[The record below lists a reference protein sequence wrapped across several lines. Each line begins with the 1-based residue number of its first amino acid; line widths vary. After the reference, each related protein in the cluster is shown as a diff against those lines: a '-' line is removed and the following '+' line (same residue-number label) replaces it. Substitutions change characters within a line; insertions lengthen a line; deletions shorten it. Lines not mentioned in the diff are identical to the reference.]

1 MRKYIL
7 LFIYCLMAVTCLG
20 DTDIPYNETDY
31 SQSPNIST
39 LGQFG
44 DIPVS
49 QFTGVPKISIPICKI
64 EINGKSI
71 PITLDYHTSGIRMEQ
86 KPGWIGAG
94 WSLMAAGAIV
104 RLQNGG
110 NDEYQHFM
118 KKKNIIYGGQGY
130 FQNLNDLN
138 NDNWGT
144 QSFLN
149 DFIENYNSTYLSLNQ
164 DLDPDEFRFDFLGHS
179 GSFFKD
185 CQGQWQIRSKEN
197 FRIADMSLGKVPYE
211 APDNLGKPDVIVGFT
226 LIGDNGGL
234 IIGNQADYSC
244 EYAYDLN
251 GNITSLTRNG
261 VAMSVQAFDFKCW
274 NFGMIDD
281 AKFEYDGN
289 QLIRAYDDCESLT
302 YAAAMDFKART
313 AKSNQYSWDAN
324 GNMTSDM
331 NRNITKITYN
341 FLNLPYE
348 IHFADGHINRY
359 TYTSDGR
366 KLRVEYMIS
375 NTGVIDAR
383 DYGEFSSS
391 PLPSRVNEVPNS
403 AIEGTFND
411 THDAVSL
418 QTIMTKS
425 YCGDLEYLNNE
436 IERVDNDYG
445 YWAGGRYHYYIKDY
459 QGNVRAVIDE
469 AGRLEEVNNYY
480 PYGGLMGAAG
490 SGVQSR
496 KYGGKELDRENGL
509 DWYDSQARHYDPTAG
524 RTPTMDSKAESF
536 YSMTP
541 YLWCAGNPV
550 RNIDPTGEELIV
562 MGSDEARQIY
572 LDMIYNSTGSI
583 YAFDDKNHMFL
594 KNTDLNF
601 RGKSSQT
608 LRTLINSA
616 IDSETEY
623 SFSLTGDLMDDET
636 VFIDSYITKQLDI
649 SDLMIIGKTSTA
661 LQGALIG
668 HQINEIMVGGDYQT
682 AHDISLKKEGV
693 IYGELVGDHS
703 ISSRTDVPTV
713 PDRPLDNIFQ
723 YNEEHSYLLQS
734 GGTFTTERIGSKGT
748 TITVIRNGELKK
760 VKKL

>member
-1 MRKYIL
+1 MASLPIPVFGNGFFLEKPHLPVNGDCVLKYHY
-7 LFIYCLMAVTCLG
+7 FFQECDQGKAVWDFSHAIPKGESHYMQWINLG
-20 DTDIPYNETDY
+20 D
-31 SQSPNIST
+31 SV
-39 LGQFG
+39 F
-44 DIPVS
+44 V
-49 QFTGVPKISIPICKI
+49 KI
-64 EINGKSI
+64 ENG
-71 PITLDYHTSGIRMEQ
+71 M
-86 KPGWIGAG
+86 
-94 WSLMAAGAIV
+94 
-104 RLQNGG
+104 
-110 NDEYQHFM
+110 
-118 KKKNIIYGGQGY
+118 
-130 FQNLNDLN
+130 
-138 NDNWGT
+138 
-144 QSFLN
+144 QS
-149 DFIENYNSTYLSLNQ
+149 
-164 DLDPDEFRFDFLGHS
+164 
-179 GSFFKD
+179 
-185 CQGQWQIRSKEN
+185 N
-197 FRIADMSLGKVPYE
+197 FRIQNDTLYWAGYE
-211 APDNLGKPDVIVGFT
+211 NPL
-226 LIGDNGGL
+226 
-234 IIGNQADYSC
+234 
-244 EYAYDLN
+244 
-251 GNITSLTRNG
+251 
-261 VAMSVQAFDFKCW
+261 
-274 NFGMIDD
+274 
-281 AKFEYDGN
+281 
-289 QLIRAYDDCESLT
+289 
-302 YAAAMDFKART
+302 
-313 AKSNQYSWDAN
+313 
-324 GNMTSDM
+324 
-331 NRNITKITYN
+331 
-341 FLNLPYE
+341 
-348 IHFADGHINRY
+348 
-359 TYTSDGR
+359 
-366 KLRVEYMIS
+366 LRVEDSIAPIMAIK
-375 NTGVIDAR
+375 
-383 DYGEFSSS
+383 SSS
-391 PLPSRVNEVPNS
+391 K
-403 AIEGTFND
+403 
-411 THDAVSL
+411 H
-418 QTIMTKS
+418 
-425 YCGDLEYLNNE
+425 
-436 IERVDNDYG
+436 
-445 YWAGGRYHYYIKDY
+445 
-459 QGNVRAVIDE
+459 
-469 AGRLEEVNNYY
+469 
-480 PYGGLMGAAG
+480 
-490 SGVQSR
+490 
-496 KYGGKELDRENGL
+496 GGKVLDRENGL

>member
-1 MRKYIL
+1 MATITIAMASLPIPVFGNGFFLEKPHLPVNGDCVLKYHY
-7 LFIYCLMAVTCLG
+7 FFQECDQGKAVWDFSHAIPKGESHYMQWINLG
-20 DTDIPYNETDY
+20 D
-31 SQSPNIST
+31 SV
-39 LGQFG
+39 F
-44 DIPVS
+44 V
-49 QFTGVPKISIPICKI
+49 KI
-64 EINGKSI
+64 ENG
-71 PITLDYHTSGIRMEQ
+71 M
-86 KPGWIGAG
+86 
-94 WSLMAAGAIV
+94 
-104 RLQNGG
+104 
-110 NDEYQHFM
+110 
-118 KKKNIIYGGQGY
+118 
-130 FQNLNDLN
+130 
-138 NDNWGT
+138 
-144 QSFLN
+144 QS
-149 DFIENYNSTYLSLNQ
+149 
-164 DLDPDEFRFDFLGHS
+164 
-179 GSFFKD
+179 
-185 CQGQWQIRSKEN
+185 N
-197 FRIADMSLGKVPYE
+197 FRIQNDTLYWAGYE
-211 APDNLGKPDVIVGFT
+211 NPL
-226 LIGDNGGL
+226 
-234 IIGNQADYSC
+234 
-244 EYAYDLN
+244 
-251 GNITSLTRNG
+251 
-261 VAMSVQAFDFKCW
+261 
-274 NFGMIDD
+274 
-281 AKFEYDGN
+281 
-289 QLIRAYDDCESLT
+289 
-302 YAAAMDFKART
+302 
-313 AKSNQYSWDAN
+313 
-324 GNMTSDM
+324 
-331 NRNITKITYN
+331 
-341 FLNLPYE
+341 
-348 IHFADGHINRY
+348 
-359 TYTSDGR
+359 
-366 KLRVEYMIS
+366 LRVEDSIAPIMAIK
-375 NTGVIDAR
+375 
-383 DYGEFSSS
+383 SSS
-391 PLPSRVNEVPNS
+391 K
-403 AIEGTFND
+403 
-411 THDAVSL
+411 H
-418 QTIMTKS
+418 
-425 YCGDLEYLNNE
+425 
-436 IERVDNDYG
+436 
-445 YWAGGRYHYYIKDY
+445 
-459 QGNVRAVIDE
+459 
-469 AGRLEEVNNYY
+469 
-480 PYGGLMGAAG
+480 
-490 SGVQSR
+490 
-496 KYGGKELDRENGL
+496 GGKVLDRENGL

>member
-1 MRKYIL
+1 MLKSCTSLVMATITIAMASLPIPVFGNGFFLEKPHLPVNGDCVLKYHY
-7 LFIYCLMAVTCLG
+7 FFQECDQGKAVWDFSHAIPKGESHYMQWINLG
-20 DTDIPYNETDY
+20 D
-31 SQSPNIST
+31 SV
-39 LGQFG
+39 F
-44 DIPVS
+44 V
-49 QFTGVPKISIPICKI
+49 KI
-64 EINGKSI
+64 ENG
-71 PITLDYHTSGIRMEQ
+71 M
-86 KPGWIGAG
+86 
-94 WSLMAAGAIV
+94 
-104 RLQNGG
+104 
-110 NDEYQHFM
+110 
-118 KKKNIIYGGQGY
+118 
-130 FQNLNDLN
+130 
-138 NDNWGT
+138 
-144 QSFLN
+144 QS
-149 DFIENYNSTYLSLNQ
+149 
-164 DLDPDEFRFDFLGHS
+164 
-179 GSFFKD
+179 
-185 CQGQWQIRSKEN
+185 N
-197 FRIADMSLGKVPYE
+197 FRIQNDTLYWAGYE
-211 APDNLGKPDVIVGFT
+211 NPL
-226 LIGDNGGL
+226 
-234 IIGNQADYSC
+234 
-244 EYAYDLN
+244 
-251 GNITSLTRNG
+251 
-261 VAMSVQAFDFKCW
+261 
-274 NFGMIDD
+274 
-281 AKFEYDGN
+281 
-289 QLIRAYDDCESLT
+289 
-302 YAAAMDFKART
+302 
-313 AKSNQYSWDAN
+313 
-324 GNMTSDM
+324 
-331 NRNITKITYN
+331 
-341 FLNLPYE
+341 
-348 IHFADGHINRY
+348 
-359 TYTSDGR
+359 
-366 KLRVEYMIS
+366 LRVEDSIAPIMAIK
-375 NTGVIDAR
+375 
-383 DYGEFSSS
+383 SSS
-391 PLPSRVNEVPNS
+391 K
-403 AIEGTFND
+403 
-411 THDAVSL
+411 H
-418 QTIMTKS
+418 
-425 YCGDLEYLNNE
+425 
-436 IERVDNDYG
+436 
-445 YWAGGRYHYYIKDY
+445 
-459 QGNVRAVIDE
+459 
-469 AGRLEEVNNYY
+469 
-480 PYGGLMGAAG
+480 
-490 SGVQSR
+490 
-496 KYGGKELDRENGL
+496 GGKVLDRENGL

>member
-536 YSMTP
+536 YSMSP

>member
-1 MRKYIL
+1 
-7 LFIYCLMAVTCLG
+7 MAVTCLG

>member
-1 MRKYIL
+1 
-7 LFIYCLMAVTCLG
+7 
-20 DTDIPYNETDY
+20 
-31 SQSPNIST
+31 
-39 LGQFG
+39 
-44 DIPVS
+44 
-49 QFTGVPKISIPICKI
+49 
-64 EINGKSI
+64 
-71 PITLDYHTSGIRMEQ
+71 MEQ

>member
-1 MRKYIL
+1 MATITIAMASLPIPVFGNGFFLEKPHLPVNGDCVLKYHY
-7 LFIYCLMAVTCLG
+7 FFQECDQGKAVWDFSHAIPKGESHYMQWINLG
-20 DTDIPYNETDY
+20 D
-31 SQSPNIST
+31 SV
-39 LGQFG
+39 F
-44 DIPVS
+44 V
-49 QFTGVPKISIPICKI
+49 KI
-64 EINGKSI
+64 ENG
-71 PITLDYHTSGIRMEQ
+71 M
-86 KPGWIGAG
+86 
-94 WSLMAAGAIV
+94 
-104 RLQNGG
+104 
-110 NDEYQHFM
+110 
-118 KKKNIIYGGQGY
+118 
-130 FQNLNDLN
+130 
-138 NDNWGT
+138 
-144 QSFLN
+144 QS
-149 DFIENYNSTYLSLNQ
+149 
-164 DLDPDEFRFDFLGHS
+164 
-179 GSFFKD
+179 
-185 CQGQWQIRSKEN
+185 N
-197 FRIADMSLGKVPYE
+197 FRIQNDTLYWAGYE
-211 APDNLGKPDVIVGFT
+211 NPL
-226 LIGDNGGL
+226 
-234 IIGNQADYSC
+234 
-244 EYAYDLN
+244 
-251 GNITSLTRNG
+251 
-261 VAMSVQAFDFKCW
+261 
-274 NFGMIDD
+274 
-281 AKFEYDGN
+281 
-289 QLIRAYDDCESLT
+289 
-302 YAAAMDFKART
+302 
-313 AKSNQYSWDAN
+313 
-324 GNMTSDM
+324 
-331 NRNITKITYN
+331 
-341 FLNLPYE
+341 
-348 IHFADGHINRY
+348 
-359 TYTSDGR
+359 
-366 KLRVEYMIS
+366 LRVEDSIAPIMAIK
-375 NTGVIDAR
+375 
-383 DYGEFSSS
+383 SSS
-391 PLPSRVNEVPNS
+391 K
-403 AIEGTFND
+403 
-411 THDAVSL
+411 H
-418 QTIMTKS
+418 
-425 YCGDLEYLNNE
+425 
-436 IERVDNDYG
+436 
-445 YWAGGRYHYYIKDY
+445 
-459 QGNVRAVIDE
+459 
-469 AGRLEEVNNYY
+469 
-480 PYGGLMGAAG
+480 
-490 SGVQSR
+490 
-496 KYGGKELDRENGL
+496 GGKELDRENGL
-509 DWYDSQARHYDPTAG
+509 DWYDSQARHYDPTPG

>member
-1 MRKYIL
+1 
-7 LFIYCLMAVTCLG
+7 MAVTCLG

-445 YWAGGRYHYYIKDY
+445 YWAGGRYH
-459 QGNVRAVIDE
+459 
-469 AGRLEEVNNYY
+469 
-480 PYGGLMGAAG
+480 AAG

>member
-1 MRKYIL
+1 
-7 LFIYCLMAVTCLG
+7 MAVTCLG

-509 DWYDSQARHYDPTAG
+509 DWYDSQARHYPTIT
-524 RTPTMDSKAESF
+524 RFITMDPMAEKY
-536 YSMTP
+536 YSASP
-541 YLWCAGNPV
+541 YSYCHGNPIN
-550 RNIDPTGEELIV
+550 RIDP
-562 MGSDEARQIY
+562 
-572 LDMIYNSTGSI
+572 N
-583 YAFDDKNHMFL
+583 
-594 KNTDLNF
+594 
-601 RGKSSQT
+601 
-608 LRTLINSA
+608 
-616 IDSETEY
+616 
-623 SFSLTGDLMDDET
+623 
-636 VFIDSYITKQLDI
+636 
-649 SDLMIIGKTSTA
+649 
-661 LQGALIG
+661 GA
-668 HQINEIMVGGDYQT
+668 E
-682 AHDISLKKEGV
+682 ISLNKAIENKVCDAET
-693 IYGELVGDHS
+693 
-703 ISSRTDVPTV
+703 ISQYVSR
-713 PDRPLDNIFQ
+713 LNAAFI
-723 YNEEHSYLLQS
+723 
-734 GGTFTTERIGSKGT
+734 GIATFNYD
-748 TITVIRNGELKK
+748 ITNNMVIRSLSLPDVVITLTK
-760 VKKL
+760 

>member
-1 MRKYIL
+1 
-7 LFIYCLMAVTCLG
+7 
-20 DTDIPYNETDY
+20 
-31 SQSPNIST
+31 
-39 LGQFG
+39 
-44 DIPVS
+44 
-49 QFTGVPKISIPICKI
+49 
-64 EINGKSI
+64 
-71 PITLDYHTSGIRMEQ
+71 
-86 KPGWIGAG
+86 
-94 WSLMAAGAIV
+94 
-104 RLQNGG
+104 
-110 NDEYQHFM
+110 
-118 KKKNIIYGGQGY
+118 
-130 FQNLNDLN
+130 
-138 NDNWGT
+138 
-144 QSFLN
+144 
-149 DFIENYNSTYLSLNQ
+149 
-164 DLDPDEFRFDFLGHS
+164 
-179 GSFFKD
+179 
-185 CQGQWQIRSKEN
+185 
-197 FRIADMSLGKVPYE
+197 MSLGKVPYE

-509 DWYDSQARHYDPTAG
+509 DWYDSQARHYPTIT
-524 RTPTMDSKAESF
+524 RFITMDPMAEKY
-536 YSMTP
+536 YSASP
-541 YLWCAGNPV
+541 YSYCHGNPIN
-550 RNIDPTGEELIV
+550 RIDP
-562 MGSDEARQIY
+562 
-572 LDMIYNSTGSI
+572 N
-583 YAFDDKNHMFL
+583 
-594 KNTDLNF
+594 
-601 RGKSSQT
+601 
-608 LRTLINSA
+608 
-616 IDSETEY
+616 
-623 SFSLTGDLMDDET
+623 
-636 VFIDSYITKQLDI
+636 
-649 SDLMIIGKTSTA
+649 
-661 LQGALIG
+661 GA
-668 HQINEIMVGGDYQT
+668 E
-682 AHDISLKKEGV
+682 ISLNKAIENKVCDAET
-693 IYGELVGDHS
+693 
-703 ISSRTDVPTV
+703 ISQYVSR
-713 PDRPLDNIFQ
+713 LNAAFI
-723 YNEEHSYLLQS
+723 
-734 GGTFTTERIGSKGT
+734 GIATFNYD
-748 TITVIRNGELKK
+748 ITNNMVIRSLSLPDVVITLTK
-760 VKKL
+760 

>member
-490 SGVQSR
+490 SGVQPR

>member
-1 MRKYIL
+1 MATITIAMASLPIPVFGNGFFLEKPHLPVNGDCVLKYHY
-7 LFIYCLMAVTCLG
+7 FFQECDQGKAVWDFSHAIPKGESHYMQWINLG
-20 DTDIPYNETDY
+20 D
-31 SQSPNIST
+31 SV
-39 LGQFG
+39 F
-44 DIPVS
+44 V
-49 QFTGVPKISIPICKI
+49 KI
-64 EINGKSI
+64 ENG
-71 PITLDYHTSGIRMEQ
+71 M
-86 KPGWIGAG
+86 
-94 WSLMAAGAIV
+94 
-104 RLQNGG
+104 
-110 NDEYQHFM
+110 
-118 KKKNIIYGGQGY
+118 
-130 FQNLNDLN
+130 
-138 NDNWGT
+138 
-144 QSFLN
+144 QS
-149 DFIENYNSTYLSLNQ
+149 
-164 DLDPDEFRFDFLGHS
+164 
-179 GSFFKD
+179 
-185 CQGQWQIRSKEN
+185 N
-197 FRIADMSLGKVPYE
+197 FRIQNDTLYWAGYENPLLRVEDSIAPIMAIKSSSKHNSITSAYHFKGMYCGNNYVGLIGHFAITTGGKGLLILPDDTLSDVMPVLITNKFSVKVSNTPQIDNMVSP
-211 APDNLGKPDVIVGFT
+211 PDNL
-226 LIGDNGGL
+226 L
-234 IIGNQADYSC
+234 
-244 EYAYDLN
+244 
-251 GNITSLTRNG
+251 
-261 VAMSVQAFDFKCW
+261 
-274 NFGMIDD
+274 
-281 AKFEYDGN
+281 
-289 QLIRAYDDCESLT
+289 
-302 YAAAMDFKART
+302 
-313 AKSNQYSWDAN
+313 
-324 GNMTSDM
+324 
-331 NRNITKITYN
+331 
-341 FLNLPYE
+341 
-348 IHFADGHINRY
+348 
-359 TYTSDGR
+359 
-366 KLRVEYMIS
+366 
-375 NTGVIDAR
+375 
-383 DYGEFSSS
+383 
-391 PLPSRVNEVPNS
+391 
-403 AIEGTFND
+403 
-411 THDAVSL
+411 
-418 QTIMTKS
+418 
-425 YCGDLEYLNNE
+425 
-436 IERVDNDYG
+436 
-445 YWAGGRYHYYIKDY
+445 
-459 QGNVRAVIDE
+459 
-469 AGRLEEVNNYY
+469 

-509 DWYDSQARHYDPTAG
+509 DWYDSQARHYDPTTG
-524 RTPTMDSKAESF
+524 RTPTMDSKAESY
-536 YSMTP
+536 YSLSP